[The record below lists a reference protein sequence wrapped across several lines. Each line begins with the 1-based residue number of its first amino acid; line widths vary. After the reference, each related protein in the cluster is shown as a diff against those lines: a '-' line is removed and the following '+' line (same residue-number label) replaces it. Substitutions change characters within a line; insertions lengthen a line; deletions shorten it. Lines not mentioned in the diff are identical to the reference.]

1 MDVVFVKSFEVCA
14 LHNTLASILEN
25 LFDMVCCLT
34 DKFFYGCWFL
44 IKIVALKFIF

>member
-25 LFDMVCCLT
+25 LIGVCCLT
-34 DKFFYGCWFL
+34 DKFFTDAGFL
-44 IKIVALKFIF
+44 LKLLY